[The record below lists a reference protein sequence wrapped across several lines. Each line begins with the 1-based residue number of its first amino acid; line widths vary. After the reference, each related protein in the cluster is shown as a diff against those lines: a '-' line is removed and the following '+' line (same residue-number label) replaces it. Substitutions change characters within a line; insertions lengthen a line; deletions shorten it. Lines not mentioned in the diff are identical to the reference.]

1 MPDASSLHPR
11 LQRIHTALVARPG
24 RPARVE
30 GTPARAAVALAFRDA
45 GDDVELLMIRRA
57 ERQGDPWSGQVALP
71 GGRFDPSDP
80 TLLDTAI
87 RETWEE
93 TSVDLRVMGRALG
106 TLDELHPRTP
116 VLPSIVVS
124 PYVFALTGMPELA
137 LSGEVA
143 EAFWVPLATLQS
155 PSVRRESEVSARGQ
169 VWRVNSLVVREH
181 VIWGMTE
188 RILQSLLI
196 HVG

>member
-1 MPDASSLHPR
+1 
-11 LQRIHTALVARPG
+11 
-24 RPARVE
+24 
-30 GTPARAAVALAFRDA
+30 
-45 GDDVELLMIRRA
+45 
-57 ERQGDPWSGQVALP
+57 
-71 GGRFDPSDP
+71 
-80 TLLDTAI
+80 
-87 RETWEE
+87 
-93 TSVDLRVMGRALG
+93 
-106 TLDELHPRTP
+106 
-116 VLPSIVVS
+116 
-124 PYVFALTGMPELA
+124 MPELA